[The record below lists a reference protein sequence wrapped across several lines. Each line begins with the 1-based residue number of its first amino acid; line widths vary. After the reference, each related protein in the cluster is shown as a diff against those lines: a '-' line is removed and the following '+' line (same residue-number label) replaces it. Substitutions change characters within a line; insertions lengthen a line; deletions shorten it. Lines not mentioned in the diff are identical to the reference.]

1 MNKNPAFRYVLV
13 ALLTIA
19 LLLPI
24 AICVMVAM
32 AALLGSMG
40 DAAGSAVLR
49 YVALGF
55 GILWVIN
62 LIVLVIANAVRLL
75 PNDDDGNDSESS

>member
-1 MNKNPAFRYVLV
+1 MNQNHTFRHVLL
-13 ALLTIA
+13 ALLAIA

-24 AICVMVAM
+24 AICVIAAV

-40 DAAGSAVLR
+40 DTAGRTALQ
-49 YVALGF
+49 YMALGL

-62 LIVLVIANAVRLL
+62 LIVLVIVGAVHSI
-75 PNDDDGNDSESS
+75 PHDGE